1 MGLHYYEH
9 SESPE
14 IPSLE
19 IGETGPAYPSLPQG
33 KKAAA
38 TTALPTLT
46 GEPMSLLHWAAESQ
60 LQRVTVT

>member
-19 IGETGPAYPSLPQG
+19 IGETGPRL
-33 KKAAA
+33 KAAA

-46 GEPMSLLHWAAESQ
+46 DEPMSLLHWAVGSQ
-60 LQRVTVT
+60 LQRVTIT